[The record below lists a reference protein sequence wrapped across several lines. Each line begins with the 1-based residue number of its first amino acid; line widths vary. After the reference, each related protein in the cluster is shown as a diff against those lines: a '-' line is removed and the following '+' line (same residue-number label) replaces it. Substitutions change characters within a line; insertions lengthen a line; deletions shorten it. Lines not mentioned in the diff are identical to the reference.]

1 MRYIRT
7 AIVTVGSAAVVVAGL
22 AVPATTAAP
31 STARGPNADWTPLG
45 PPSTTIT
52 DWAEIALSTVY
63 PARSVPDGA
72 LYLGFTS
79 LAVYDAVR
87 TAKREY
93 PQHGWVSARAAAAV
107 AAHDVL
113 AQYFPASKPALD
125 SALGA
130 SLGALPDVATKAS
143 GVAVGH
149 AAATAMIN
157 SRAGDG
163 RNAAVTYTKAPA
175 TGIWRPTPPNNLP
188 MALPWLGYVKP
199 LLVSSL
205 ASVQV
210 DGPDA
215 LTSAGYAADYNEVRT
230 TGAATGSTRTA
241 EQTTIAKFYNAN
253 VISQTQR
260 ALLALL
266 DKEPL
271 GVMKTARLLALIN
284 ASAANALITTWRH
297 KLEVGYWRPIT
308 AIHLADQ
315 DNNSGT
321 TRDLNWAP
329 LIDTLGGTPAGT
341 PPYPDYPS
349 GHASG
354 LNAFTEAITLMTG
367 TTATDLTLSSSVTGT
382 TRHYSDLGA
391 LSQDGF
397 LARIWL
403 GIHFRDAMEDARSIA
418 IQTTRLVDS
427 QLP

>member
-7 AIVTVGSAAVVVAGL
+7 ALVTIGSTAVVVAGL

-31 STARGPNADWTPLG
+31 PPAPPG
-45 PPSTTIT
+45 PPSRTVT
-52 DWAEIALSTVY
+52 DWASIALSTVY

-79 LAVYDAVR
+79 LAVYDAVL
-87 TAKREY
+87 TAKQEHPR
-93 PQHGWVSARAAAAV
+93 HGWVSARAAAAV

-113 AQYFPASKPALD
+113 AQYFPASSGTLDAAL
-125 SALGA
+125 AT
-130 SLGALPDVATKAS
+130 SLGALPDVPSKAA

-149 AAATAMIN
+149 TSAAAMIA
-157 SRAGDG
+157 SRVGDG
-163 RNAAVTYTKAPA
+163 RNNPAITFTKTPA
-175 TGIWRPTPPNNLP
+175 IGIWRPTPPNNLS

-215 LTSAGYAADYNEVRT
+215 LTSTGYLADYNEVKT
-230 TGAATGSTRTA
+230 TGAATGATRTA
-241 EQTTIAKFYNAN
+241 DQTTIAKFFNSN
-253 VISQTQR
+253 VILQTER
-260 ALLALL
+260 GLLAML
-266 DKEPL
+266 DDEPL
-271 GVMKTARLLALIN
+271 GVMATARLFALIN

-308 AIHLADQ
+308 AIREG
-315 DNNSGT
+315 DNDTNTSTVGDPT
-321 TRDLNWAP
+321 WTP
-329 LIDTLGGTPAGT
+329 LIDTLGGTPPGT
-341 PPYPDYPS
+341 PPYPEYPS

-354 LNAFTEAITLMTG
+354 LNAFTEALTLMTG
-367 TTATDLTLSSSVTGT
+367 TTATDLTLFSSVTNS
-382 TRHYSDLGA
+382 TRHYSDLGT

-397 LARIWL
+397 MARIWL

-418 IQTTRLVDS
+418 VQTTRLVDS
-427 QLP
+427 RLP

>member
-7 AIVTVGSAAVVVAGL
+7 ALVTIGSTAVVVAGL

-31 STARGPNADWTPLG
+31 PPAPPG
-45 PPSTTIT
+45 PPSRTVT
-52 DWAEIALSTVY
+52 DWAGIALSTVY

-79 LAVYDAVR
+79 LAVYDAVL
-87 TAKREY
+87 TAKQEHPR
-93 PQHGWVSARAAAAV
+93 HGWVSARAAAAV

-113 AQYFPASKPALD
+113 AQYFPASSGTLDAALTT
-125 SALGA
+125 
-130 SLGALPDVATKAS
+130 SLGALPDVPSKAA

-149 AAATAMIN
+149 TSAADMIA
-157 SRAGDG
+157 SRVGDG
-163 RNAAVTYTKAPA
+163 RNNPAITYTKTPA
-175 TGIWRPTPPNNLP
+175 IGIWRPTPPNNLP

-215 LTSAGYAADYNEVRT
+215 LTSTGYLADYNEVKT

-241 EQTTIAKFYNAN
+241 DQTTIAKFFNSN
-253 VISQTQR
+253 VILQTER
-260 ALLALL
+260 GLLAML
-266 DKEPL
+266 DDEPL
-271 GVMKTARLLALIN
+271 GVMATARLFALIN

-308 AIHLADQ
+308 AIREG
-315 DNNSGT
+315 DNDTNTSTVGDPT
-321 TRDLNWAP
+321 WTP
-329 LIDTLGGTPAGT
+329 LIDTLGGTPPGT
-341 PPYPDYPS
+341 PPYPEYPS

-354 LNAFTEAITLMTG
+354 LNAFTEALTLMTG
-367 TTATDLTLSSSVTGT
+367 TTATDLTLFSSVTNS

-418 IQTTRLVDS
+418 VQTTRLVDS

>member
-1 MRYIRT
+1 MRHIRT

-31 STARGPNADWTPLG
+31 SSARGPNATWTPLG

-52 DWAEIALSTVY
+52 DWAGIALSTVY

-113 AQYFPASKPALD
+113 AQYFPG
-125 SALGA
+125 SAATLHAQLEA
-130 SLGALPDVATKAS
+130 SLASLPDVATKAA
-143 GVAVGH
+143 GVGVGH
-149 AAATAMIN
+149 AAATAMIA
-157 SRAGDG
+157 SRNGDG
-163 RNAAVTYTKAPA
+163 RNAAITYDKAPA
-175 TGIWRPTPPNNLP
+175 TGIWRPTPPNNAS

-205 ASVQV
+205 ASIQV

-215 LTSAGYAADYNEVRT
+215 LTSPGYAADYNEVRT
-230 TGAATGSTRTA
+230 TGAETGSTRTV

-253 VISQTQR
+253 VILQTQR
-260 ALLALL
+260 ALLELL

-271 GVMKTARLLALIN
+271 GVMKTARLFALIN
-284 ASAANALITTWRH
+284 ASAADALITTWRH
-297 KLEVGYWRPIT
+297 KREVGFWRPIT

-315 DNNSGT
+315 DGNGGT
-321 TRDLNWAP
+321 TRDLSWTP
-329 LIDTLGGTPAGT
+329 LINSLGGTPAGT
-341 PPYPDYPS
+341 PPYPEYPS

-354 LNAFTEAITLMTG
+354 LNAFTEALTLMKG
-367 TTATDLTLSSSVTGT
+367 GTATDLTLFSNVTNS

-391 LSQDGF
+391 LSDDGF
-397 LARIWL
+397 MARIWL

-418 IQTTRLVDS
+418 VQTTRLVDS